1 MDFIFASTLHIIMF
15 WWSPLSLGTG
25 VFSYLPLSVEVGDG
39 GDLSLSLLLVVVV
52 VC

>member
-1 MDFIFASTLHIIMF
+1 MF

-39 GDLSLSLLLVVVV
+39 GDLSLTLACRRRCRVLDA
-52 VC
+52 